1 MQRCLVAINYDGPH
15 DRLAAEVRAFAL
27 GGDAHFHIVVPAVS
41 RGGAHSEGQERAL
54 AQQLLDSIKSALD
67 DVSNVDGPSVDGP
80 IVDGNVG
87 DASLFAAIGDEL
99 DRNPYDVLVIVTP
112 PIGEHEKERL
122 VDTLVRLFRLPVIP
136 VSATAG
142 VWLQRHPSQF
152 GLGLDQGTP
161 HRGAVTIAR
170 GGHRTNRRAP
180 GFLVIACGV
189 LLATTVG
196 AIAWGASRS
205 GASVAPFPSVT
216 ATESD
221 FTIHLSAA
229 HVAEGPFALVAN
241 NRGPSA
247 HELVVFRTS
256 LASGK
261 LPLDSAGNVIEN
273 SPQMV
278 KVADSGASVPP
289 GQSRTLYTVLTPG
302 NYVFVCNLPGHYRL
316 GMRAALVVQ

>member
-1 MQRCLVAINYDGPH
+1 MKGRAMQRCLVAINYDGPH

-27 GGDAHFHIVVPAVS
+27 GGDTQFHLVVPTVS

-54 AQQLLDSIKSALD
+54 AQQLLDSIKSALAD
-67 DVSNVDGPSVDGP
+67 IPNVDGT
-80 IVDGNVG
+80 VG
-87 DASLFAAIGDEL
+87 DASLFGAIADEL
-99 DRNPYDVLVIVTP
+99 DRSPYDVLVIVTP
-112 PIGEHEKERL
+112 PIGEPEKERL
-122 VDTLVRLFRLPVIP
+122 VVNLVRLFRVPVIP

-152 GLGLDQGTP
+152 GLGLDEGAP
-161 HRGAVTIAR
+161 HRGTVTIAR
-170 GGHRTNRRAP
+170 RGTSRRALR
-180 GFLVIACGV
+180 FLAIGCGV
-189 LLATTVG
+189 LLATTIG

-229 HVAEGPFALVAN
+229 RVTAGPFALVAN

-256 LASGK
+256 LAPNK
-261 LPLDSAGNVIEN
+261 LPVDSAGDVIE
-273 SPQMV
+273 SSRQLV
-278 KVADSGASVPP
+278 KVADSGASIPP

-302 NYVFVCNLPGHYRL
+302 NYVFVCNLPGHYHL